1 MAVERNAADRGVS
14 ERGLAVLHAIVGD
27 YVASN
32 EPVGSK
38 TIVDRHSFGV
48 SAATIRN
55 DMALLEED
63 ELIAQTHTSSGRVP
77 TDKGYRLYVD
87 TLAKIRPLTQAQRTA
102 IERFM
107 GESQSLEDMLARTV
121 RLLAQ
126 LTNQVAVVQYPSLRR
141 TVVRH
146 LDLVS
151 IGEDRVLCVLILGNG
166 VVEQQLAWLPAAE
179 VAEAWVH
186 GLRERIAG
194 AIVGNDIEA
203 SVETVSDLERSVPD
217 WAAPAETELVGRVL
231 RVVGSQLRANR
242 SERITIAGAA
252 NLTQP
257 GEFAGSLPRVLE
269 AVEEQVTLLRL
280 FDELVQ
286 DEREVA
292 ASIGRENEPYGLAQA
307 SVIASSYESAG
318 DTPSRVGVLGP
329 LRMDYAGNIATVR
342 AVARYLNRL
351 IGEDG

>member
-1 MAVERNAADRGVS
+1 MAEQDERSIS
-14 ERGLAVLHAIVGD
+14 ERSLAVLHAIISD
-27 YVASN
+27 YVATN
-32 EPVGSK
+32 EPIGSK
-38 TIVDRHSFGV
+38 AIVERHSFGV

-63 ELIAQTHTSSGRVP
+63 DLITQTHTSSGRVP

-87 TLAKIRPLTQAQRTA
+87 TLAKIRPLTQAQRVA
-102 IERFM
+102 IERFL
-107 GESQSLEDMLARTV
+107 GESQDLEDMLGRTV
-121 RLLAQ
+121 RLLSQ

-146 LDLVS
+146 IDLVS
-151 IGEDRVLCVLILGNG
+151 LAEDRVLCVLILGNG

-194 AIVGNDIEA
+194 AVVGADVEAGVEAIAALEA
-203 SVETVSDLERSVPD
+203 SVTT
-217 WAAPAETELVGRVL
+217 WAAADESELASRVL
-231 RVVGSQLRANR
+231 AVVSSQLRANR
-242 SERITIAGAA
+242 ADRITIAGAA

-257 GEFAGSLPRVLE
+257 GEFAGSLPTVLE
-269 AVEEQVTLLRL
+269 AIEEQVTLLRL

-292 ASIGRENEPYGLAQA
+292 ASIGRENEVYGLSQT
-307 SVIASSYESAG
+307 SVIASNYESDAASS
-318 DTPSRVGVLGP
+318 SRIGVLGP
-329 LRMDYAGNIATVR
+329 LRMDYASNIATVR

-351 IGEDG
+351 IGERG

>member
-1 MAVERNAADRGVS
+1 MSDRSVS

-27 YVASN
+27 YVVSN

-38 TIVDRHSFGV
+38 AIVERHSFGV

-63 ELIAQTHTSSGRVP
+63 ELITQTHTSSGRVP

-87 TLAKIRPLTQAQRTA
+87 TLAKIRPLSSAQKVA
-102 IERFM
+102 IERFL
-107 GESQSLEDMLARTV
+107 GDSQDLEDVLSRTV

-126 LTNQVAVVQYPSLRR
+126 LTNQVAVVQYPTLRR
-141 TVVRH
+141 TLVRH
-146 LDLVS
+146 IDLVS
-151 IGEDRVLCVLILGNG
+151 IDEDRVLCVLILGNG
-166 VVEQQLAWLPAAE
+166 VVEQQLAWMPAAD

-194 AIVGNDIEA
+194 AVIGGDVESGIEA
-203 SVETVSDLERSVPD
+203 ITRLDTTVAE
-217 WAAPAETELVGRVL
+217 WAAPAETELVSRVL
-231 RVVGSQLRANR
+231 AVVVAQLRANR
-242 SERITIAGAA
+242 AERITIAGAA
-252 NLTQP
+252 NLTGP
-257 GEFAGSLPRVLE
+257 EEFAGSLPTVLE
-269 AVEEQVTLLRL
+269 AIEEQVTLLRL
-280 FDELVQ
+280 FDELVR

-292 ASIGRENEPYGLAQA
+292 ASIGRENEPYGLAQT
-307 SVIASSYESAG
+307 SVIAAGYETDAVTSS
-318 DTPSRVGVLGP
+318 RIGVLGP

-351 IGEDG
+351 IGEDTGIN